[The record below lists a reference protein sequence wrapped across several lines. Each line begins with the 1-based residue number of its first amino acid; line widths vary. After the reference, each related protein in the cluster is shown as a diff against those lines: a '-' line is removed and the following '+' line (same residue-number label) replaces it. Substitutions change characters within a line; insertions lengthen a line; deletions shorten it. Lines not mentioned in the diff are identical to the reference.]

1 MKNQKFKPLFDR
13 TYKSIWISLCMF
25 MALFTVLAAFEPT
38 ALFVMIPTDLFVLYF
53 LLSPLCGYVELRED
67 SVFIRFG
74 WILKREIPYKAIR
87 GITRERKFYSD
98 SMLALKNAMEHINI
112 KYNKFDITTV
122 SVVDNDD
129 LIRKIEVQR
138 ADGDTHTASTE

>member
-112 KYNKFDITTV
+112 KYNTFDVISV
-122 SVVDNDD
+122 SVAESDGF
-129 LIRKIEVQR
+129 IRAIEKR
-138 ADGDTHTASTE
+138 I